1 MFNNKKLAPY
11 IFVFLFFCVI
21 SSKHIIIYNEE
32 ILVALSFLF
41 FVIFVS
47 YYFQNTIKESLDERT
62 LSIRSELQNFLNV
75 KKQCVVAL
83 YKIHLKANFSPKI
96 TTDLIS
102 FTFSKVNKTLNLKA
116 LKTIISK
123 QINLKLKNL
132 FNSNVHYKFQKN
144 MYEML
149 YSAVL
154 VKNANTKTLPGCFA
168 GNIQKNII
176 FTLNSFKKIYT

>member
-83 YKIHLKANFSPKI
+83 YKIHQQANFSPKI
-96 TTDLIS
+96 TTYLIS
-102 FTFSKVNKTLNLKA
+102 FTNSKVNKTNNLKA

-144 MYEML
+144 MSEML

-154 VKNANTKTLPGCFA
+154 VKNANTKI
-168 GNIQKNII
+168 NIQKNIML
-176 FTLNSFKKIYT
+176 TLLNSFKKNW